1 MKKFLLVI
9 LITLLINACG
19 EKLPIEDDYSKIE
32 TELLNQD
39 SVKVNFND
47 ILLGKNT
54 VIGYIFT
61 NCPDICPLTTNN
73 MRLIQEQANEE
84 GIENLQFV
92 SVSFDPE
99 VDKPSVLKKYSEI
112 RNLDTSNWTFL
123 TGDKETVDG
132 LMKRLGIIAV
142 VGDSSVTSDG
152 NTVYFYVHTDRIAL
166 IDSKG
171 QLRKNY
177 KGSELD
183 KNLVVNDI
191 KLLEE

>member
-1 MKKFLLVI
+1 MKKILSVL
-9 LITLLINACG
+9 LITFFIISCG
-19 EKLPIEDDYSKIE
+19 EQLPIEDNYSNLE
-32 TELLNQD
+32 TPLLNQD
-39 SVKVNFND
+39 SSEVSFNEV
-47 ILLGKNT
+47 LLGKNT

-73 MRLIQEQANEE
+73 MRLIQEKANEE
-84 GIENLQFV
+84 GIQNLQFV

-99 VDKPSVLKKYSEI
+99 VDHPSVLKKYSEI

-123 TGDKETVDG
+123 TGEKEEIDT
-132 LMKRLGIIAV
+132 LMKRIGIIAV
-142 VGDSSVTSDG
+142 VGDSSITSDG
-152 NTVYFYVHTDRIAL
+152 NSVYFYVHTDRIAL
-166 IDSKG
+166 IDSEG

-191 KLLEE
+191 KLLKE

>member
-1 MKKFLLVI
+1 MKKILLVI
-9 LITLLINACG
+9 LITLLITSCG

-32 TELLNQD
+32 TELFNQD
-39 SVKVNFND
+39 SIKVNFND
-47 ILLGKNT
+47 ILIGKNT

-123 TGDKETVDG
+123 TGNKSDIDS

-142 VGDSSVTSDG
+142 VGDSSKTSDG

-183 KNLVVNDI
+183 KNIVVNDI
-191 KLLEE
+191 KLFEE